1 MDKLELLRLPEAL
14 AFIECTK
21 TYAPEYYET
30 LYAVHTELLKGAA
43 MSKAVLLKNVIAMS
57 ELDPEMVSRV
67 HARRCAITN
76 SKFFDAARIAVLKD
90 AIAELSGG
98 KAKSAK
104 KSKKSRKSKKASK

>member
-1 MDKLELLRLPEAL
+1 
-14 AFIECTK
+14 
-21 TYAPEYYET
+21 
-30 LYAVHTELLKGAA
+30 
-43 MSKAVLLKNVIAMS
+43 
-57 ELDPEMVSRV
+57 MVSRV